1 MTEARYPIY
10 VISKG
15 RSDVCL
21 TARFLDREGVPF
33 SLVVEPQEA
42 DAYADRF
49 GRERLLVLP
58 FFNLGLGSIP
68 ARNFVWEHAKESGAA
83 RHWIL
88 DDNIRGVYRRWK
100 ARKIP
105 CDAAPAFRASEDFV
119 DRYENVAIAGLNYFM
134 FSANRTKQPP
144 FCLNVH
150 VYSCLLIRN
159 DLPQRWR
166 GRYNE
171 DTDLCLQ
178 VLSAG
183 LCTVLFNA
191 FLVWK
196 QPTMTTKG
204 GNSAE
209 LYKGDGRL
217 KMARSLERAWPHVVE
232 TKRRFNRPQH
242 VVRDSWRRFD
252 TPLIRRSDVDW
263 AALERAGAD
272 EFGMALKQVGE
283 TKSETLRALVAER
296 VQSDAARGMM
306 AGGEPCRTS
315 STKSSGPSRAS
326 TSEKPTSSS
335 AGTRRR
341 PRARSPGSPRTR

>member
-1 MTEARYPIY
+1 MTSSFAPSTRYPVY

-21 TARFLDREGVPF
+21 TARFLAREGVPF
-33 SLVVEPQEA
+33 HLVVEPQEA
-42 DAYADRF
+42 DAYAEKF

-58 FFNLGLGSIP
+58 FSNLGLGSIP
-68 ARNFVWEHAKESGAA
+68 ARNFVWEHAKASGAA

-88 DDNIRGVYRRWK
+88 DDNIRGVYRRWR

-105 CDAAPAFRASEDFV
+105 CDAAPAFRAAEDFV

-159 DLPQRWR
+159 DLPHRWR

-178 VLSAG
+178 VLADG
-183 LCTVLFNA
+183 WCTILFNA

-196 QPTMTTKG
+196 QPTMTMKG
-204 GNSAE
+204 GNSTE

-217 KMARSLERAWPHVVE
+217 KMARSLERAWPRVVE
-232 TKRRFNRPQH
+232 TKRRFQRPQH
-242 VVRDSWRRFD
+242 VVKDSWRKFD
-252 TPLIRRSDVDW
+252 TKLVRRADVDFEGLK
-263 AALERAGAD
+263 ASGDD
-272 EFGMALKQVGE
+272 EYGMTLRQVKE
-283 TKSETLRALVAER
+283 TKSDELRSLAAPRLVADAER
-296 VQSDAARGMM
+296 
-306 AGGEPCRTS
+306 
-315 STKSSGPSRAS
+315 K
-326 TSEKPTSSS
+326 
-335 AGTRRR
+335 GT
-341 PRARSPGSPRTR
+341 